1 MAAKST
7 SPASRSQLSGTGVR
21 RQAALEN
28 VVCALSSPSQ
38 NIARPS
44 ISRGSAARTSGFAR
58 LRIGIWYNLQLA
70 NMAATPAHRVSTG
83 ERINV
88 HEAPGR
94 LQRELGSRGIRLT
107 RQRRV
112 LLQVMETA
120 RRHLDAGEILDRA
133 QKIDSNITRVTVYRT
148 IDLLKRHGLID
159 ELDLLHL
166 RGDRHFYES
175 HGPRDHIHVAC
186 LRCGK
191 VREVESELYEELKQ
205 QIARDCS
212 IDITVSRTEIGGV
225 CTECRKQ
232 EKQRATS

>member
-1 MAAKST
+1 M
-7 SPASRSQLSGTGVR
+7 
-21 RQAALEN
+21 N
-28 VVCALSSPSQ
+28 
-38 NIARPS
+38 
-44 ISRGSAARTSGFAR
+44 
-58 LRIGIWYNLQLA
+58 
-70 NMAATPAHRVSTG
+70 ATPVHRVSSG

-88 HEAPGR
+88 HEPPGH
-94 LQRELGSRGIRLT
+94 LQHELAARGIRLT

-133 QKIDSNITRVTVYRT
+133 QKIDPEITRVTVYRT

-186 LRCGK
+186 MRCGK
-191 VREVESELYEELKQ
+191 VREVESELYEELKK
-205 QIARDCS
+205 QISRDTG
-212 IDITVSRTEIGGV
+212 IEITVSRTEVGGI
-225 CTECRKQ
+225 CADCRRKSVS
-232 EKQRATS
+232 AS

>member
-1 MAAKST
+1 MT
-7 SPASRSQLSGTGVR
+7 
-21 RQAALEN
+21 
-28 VVCALSSPSQ
+28 
-38 NIARPS
+38 
-44 ISRGSAARTSGFAR
+44 
-58 LRIGIWYNLQLA
+58 
-70 NMAATPAHRVSTG
+70 ATPAHRVSTG

-94 LQRELGSRGIRLT
+94 LQKELGARGIRLT
-107 RQRRV
+107 KQRRV

-120 RRHLDAGEILDRA
+120 RRHLDAGEIFQRA

-148 IDLLKRHGLID
+148 IDLLKRQGLID

-191 VREVESELYEELKQ
+191 VREVESELYEQLKK
-205 QIARDCS
+205 QITLDTG
-212 IDITVSRTEIGGV
+212 IEITVARTEIGGL
-225 CTECRKQ
+225 CSDCRAK
-232 EKQRATS
+232 A